1 MHPVRSSNGF
11 MASNW
16 TRFPPFFSLKN
27 NKIWPYLCKK
37 NHESIPEYQ
46 ISDTRFVTSLSVCTV
61 CIFVWS
67 QFAHTRLFN
76 KGSKEGDICGLT
88 FITKL
93 ALFAKA
99 AGARGG
105 EGLAVTIIILDWSI
119 IGTHNVTPKRKIRFW
134 KKFLNSFLHL
144 KVTVPIDGRPHLV
157 Y

>member
-1 MHPVRSSNGF
+1 
-11 MASNW
+11 MA
-16 TRFPPFFSLKN
+16 L
-27 NKIWPYLCKK
+27 LVQKK

-93 ALFAKA
+93 ALF
-99 AGARGG
+99 GLPRLLVLEG
-105 EGLAVTIIILDWSI
+105 ERV
-119 IGTHNVTPKRKIRFW
+119 
-134 KKFLNSFLHL
+134 
-144 KVTVPIDGRPHLV
+144 
-157 Y
+157 

>member
-1 MHPVRSSNGF
+1 
-11 MASNW
+11 MALLVQKKTMKVFPNI
-16 TRFPPFFSLKN
+16 RFR
-27 NKIWPYLCKK
+27 
-37 NHESIPEYQ
+37 IP
-46 ISDTRFVTSLSVCTV
+46 RFVTSLSVCTV

-119 IGTHNVTPKRKIRFW
+119 IGTHNVTPKRKIRF
-134 KKFLNSFLHL
+134 
-144 KVTVPIDGRPHLV
+144 
-157 Y
+157 

>member
-1 MHPVRSSNGF
+1 
-11 MASNW
+11 MA
-16 TRFPPFFSLKN
+16 L
-27 NKIWPYLCKK
+27 LVQKK

-61 CIFVWS
+61 FIFVWS

-119 IGTHNVTPKRKIRFW
+119 IGTHNVTPKRKIRF
-134 KKFLNSFLHL
+134 
-144 KVTVPIDGRPHLV
+144 
-157 Y
+157 